1 MFKAFLLLCCLGPC
15 AISAWGQTEV
25 VPVEQVQGNSLVS
38 ATPVLQVHERRLAL
52 RAALVAQREVTSQQ
66 DSKPSGERQLNDRE
80 RAELRQQLRQQR
92 RQ

>member
-1 MFKAFLLLCCLGPC
+1 MP
-15 AISAWGQTEV
+15 AWAQTGV
-25 VPVEQVQGNSLVS
+25 VPAEQGQGSPIIS
-38 ATPVLQVHERRLAL
+38 ATPVLQVQERRLAL
-52 RAALVAQREVTSQQ
+52 RAALVSQREVTSQQ

>member
-1 MFKAFLLLCCLGPC
+1 
-15 AISAWGQTEV
+15 
-25 VPVEQVQGNSLVS
+25 
-38 ATPVLQVHERRLAL
+38 L
-52 RAALVAQREVTSQQ
+52 RAALVSQREVTSQQ